1 MKRRL
6 LAMTLTVILGVTSL
20 VGCSNNSVGS
30 NKTGENTEIT
40 FWHSMGGKGGEAINS
55 LVEEFNNSQD
65 KIKVVAEYQGSY
77 DDSINKLKSSALSN
91 SGPDV
96 MQLYD
101 IGTKWMIDSEYA
113 IPMQD
118 IVDKND
124 YDISALEKNILDYYT
139 IDDKLYSMPFNSS
152 TPILFYNKTAF
163 TESGLTDE
171 DIPTNFDEIIEVAN
185 KLTVKNGDQVSRYG
199 YAMQIYGWFFEQFLI
214 KQGLDYA
221 DEGNGRS
228 GDATEVVFDSNNGAL
243 NIVEGWKRLVDS
255 GVVGNFGRDGQNT
268 LDAFSSGSVAMI
280 VASTANLGDL
290 KSKIGDSFEL
300 GTAYFPAV
308 SEGDKGGVSVGGAS
322 LWIMDKGDEE
332 KQDAAFEFIK
342 FMVSAESQVKWA
354 QATGY
359 FSVSTEAY
367 ELPEMNEY
375 LDANPQ
381 FKTAIEQLRE
391 DNNKS
396 GAVLGVFPEARASIE
411 ENIEKVLNN
420 EITSEEAVENMAKTI
435 NSALEK
441 YNKSSK

>member
-1 MKRRL
+1 MKRRIIAL
-6 LAMTLTVILGVTSL
+6 TLTTILGITAL
-20 VGCSNNSVGS
+20 MGCSSTQVGS
-30 NKTGENTEIT
+30 NKTTESTEIT

-55 LVEEFNNSQD
+55 LVEEFNNSQEEV
-65 KIKVVAEYQGSY
+65 KVVAEYHGSY

-124 YDISALEKNILDYYT
+124 YDISKLEENIADYYT
-139 IDDKLYSMPFNSS
+139 IDGKLYSMPFNSS
-152 TPILFYNKTAF
+152 TPILFYNKTAL
-163 TESGLTDE
+163 TEAGLTENDL
-171 DIPTNFDEIIEVAN
+171 PTNFNEIIEVA
-185 KLTVKNGDQVSRYG
+185 
-199 YAMQIYGWFFEQFLI
+199 M
-214 KQGLDYA
+214 
-221 DEGNGRS
+221 
-228 GDATEVVFDSNNGAL
+228 
-243 NIVEGWKRLVDS
+243 
-255 GVVGNFGRDGQNT
+255 
-268 LDAFSSGSVAMI
+268 M

-308 SEGDKGGVSVGGAS
+308 LEGDKGGVSVGGAS
-322 LWIMDKGDEE
+322 LWIMDKDDEE
-332 KQDAAFEFIK
+332 REDAAFEFIK
-342 FMVSAESQVKWA
+342 FMVSSESQVKWA

-367 ELPEMNEY
+367 ELPEMVEY

-391 DNNKS
+391 DNNNS
-396 GAVLGVFPEARASIE
+396 GAVLGVFPEARAAIE
-411 ENIEKVLNN
+411 ENIEKVLN
-420 EITSEEAVENMAKTI
+420 S
-435 NSALEK
+435 
-441 YNKSSK
+441 

>member
-1 MKRRL
+1 
-6 LAMTLTVILGVTSL
+6 
-20 VGCSNNSVGS
+20 
-30 NKTGENTEIT
+30 
-40 FWHSMGGKGGEAINS
+40 
-55 LVEEFNNSQD
+55 
-65 KIKVVAEYQGSY
+65 
-77 DDSINKLKSSALSN
+77 
-91 SGPDV
+91 
-96 MQLYD
+96 
-101 IGTKWMIDSEYA
+101 
-113 IPMQD
+113 
-118 IVDKND
+118 
-124 YDISALEKNILDYYT
+124 
-139 IDDKLYSMPFNSS
+139 MPFNSS

-163 TESGLTDE
+163 TEAGLTDE

-185 KLTVKNGDQVSRYG
+185 KLAVKNGNKVSRYG

-221 DEGNGRS
+221 NEGNGRS

-243 NIVEGWKRLVDS
+243 NIVEGWKTLVDS

-268 LDAFSSGSVAMI
+268 LDAFSSGNVAMI

-308 SEGDKGGVSVGGAS
+308 LEGDEGGVSVGGAS

-332 KQDAAFEFIK
+332 KENAAFEFIK
-342 FMVSAESQVKWA
+342 FMVSAETQVKWA

-367 ELPEMNEY
+367 ELSEMNEY
-375 LDANPQ
+375 LDANPE

-391 DNNKS
+391 ENNNS
-396 GAVLGVFPEARASIE
+396 GAVLGVLPEARASIE
-411 ENIEKVLNN
+411 ENIEKVLND
-420 EITSEEAVENMAKTI
+420 EITPETAVDNMAKTI

-441 YNKSSK
+441 YNKSNK